1 MAKPLRIAV
10 VGSGAIGTYY
20 GGKLAVGGRDVH
32 FLVRSGLQEVR
43 RHGLRVRGRN
53 ENLRIPKI
61 NCYATTAEIGP
72 CDLVLIAVKT
82 TANRD
87 LLKLIPPLLHDR
99 TMLLTLQNGLG
110 NEEFLAGNFGERR
123 VLGGLCFICL
133 SRISPGVVERYD
145 FGHITLG
152 EFGRRPGQRTRAI
165 AAEFRDCGVKC
176 KLVGNL
182 ALERWRKLVWNIPF
196 NGLSI
201 LAGCIDTAVILGD
214 KSLRK
219 TTLELMDET
228 IVAANKCGYP
238 LEQTAAREQIRRTK
252 LMGAYKPSTL
262 LDFEAGKPLEIEAI
276 WGEPFRRAA
285 LAGAPTPRLQMLYAI
300 LRSLDGV
307 RQKENTRGRNASRKE
322 NRRAD
327 KIGKVAV
334 AAVYDR
340 RSVKFWRS

>member
-1 MAKPLRIAV
+1 MAANYRIAV

-20 GGKLAVGGRDVH
+20 GGKLAAGGRDVH
-32 FLVRSGLQEVR
+32 FLIRTGLQDVR
-43 RHGLRVRGRN
+43 RHGLQIRGRK
-53 ENLRIPKI
+53 ENLRVPKI
-61 NCYATTAEIGP
+61 NCYASTAEIGP
-72 CDLVLIAVKT
+72 CDLVLIAIKT

-87 LLKLIPPLLHDR
+87 LLKLIPPLLHET

-110 NEEFLAGNFGERR
+110 NEEFLGRSFGDRR

-133 SRISPGVVERYD
+133 SRISPGVVEHYD
-145 FGHITLG
+145 YGHITLG
-152 EFGRRPGQRTRAI
+152 EYGRRPGQRTRAI
-165 AAEFRDCGVKC
+165 ASEFKHCGVKC
-176 KLVGNL
+176 TLVQNL

-201 LAGCIDTAVILGD
+201 LAGCIDTAAILDD
-214 KSLRK
+214 KNLRR
-219 TTLELMDET
+219 TTLDLMDET
-228 IVAANKCGYP
+228 IAAANKCGYR
-238 LEQTAAREQIRRTK
+238 LEPAAAREQIKRTK
-252 LMGAYKPSTL
+252 SMGAYKPSTL

-285 LAGAPTPRLQMLYAI
+285 AAGARTPRLQMLYAT

-307 RQKENTRGRNASRKE
+307 RQKENRPARNVLRKE

-327 KIGKVAV
+327 KIGKDAV

-340 RSVKFWRS
+340 RPVKFRRS